1 MSNRRAN
8 PVDRLIRLF
17 REVSGDVPDGASLAR
32 MHRVSS
38 ALNLHDNDAL
48 WSIIAVLEYYVRMY
62 ETMPERIRWASEG
75 SLEAARRE
83 VGGAIDALMQ
93 QHRDALE
100 RCKGTIQLAEK
111 LIQEHEERYQA
122 ALAQLNDERMST
134 QVARTAGNRLIGV
147 AAVAAR
153 EQRDRLDSAV
163 SAFGQAIEAATE
175 RVEAMAT
182 RMERRFA
189 RSMNRLLLVGVAVLC
204 LLLTTGLVS
213 WSRGYHWVGADCRAG
228 AVPAGRRQALKG
240 PPSALP
246 GYHGKGRAYAS
257 CRSAC
262 AILSL
267 AAVGKGH
274 WGTLLRVTGDASALR
289 GVLLMC
295 SLHLLTSASASAIS
309 SSCVSPSPF
318 PASAP
323 SSSTWIFHE
332 GAAGISRSVRIS
344 GSHAA
349 FASRSSAAAAASVF
363 FILPRSAAIFGDTA
377 GATTSAMRALLT

>member
-100 RCKGTIQLAEK
+100 RCKGTIQLAKK

-153 EQRDRLDSAV
+153 EQRERLDSAV

-213 WSRGYHWVGADCRAG
+213 
-228 AVPAGRRQALKG
+228 
-240 PPSALP
+240 
-246 GYHGKGRAYAS
+246 
-257 CRSAC
+257 
-262 AILSL
+262 
-267 AAVGKGH
+267 
-274 WGTLLRVTGDASALR
+274 
-289 GVLLMC
+289 
-295 SLHLLTSASASAIS
+295 
-309 SSCVSPSPF
+309 
-318 PASAP
+318 
-323 SSSTWIFHE
+323 
-332 GAAGISRSVRIS
+332 
-344 GSHAA
+344 
-349 FASRSSAAAAASVF
+349 
-363 FILPRSAAIFGDTA
+363 
-377 GATTSAMRALLT
+377 